1 MGIFLFFFG
10 GGGGGEGLLSN
21 TLPIKIILSLPF
33 KPIRR
38 MDDLDTKTFLLQ
50 RESQRLTIASDQ
62 LRSGRISGVFKVLIQ
77 FGNIILNSLLNK
89 DLMFSVCFVCLL
101 LKDYLCLKQ

>member
-1 MGIFLFFFG
+1 MYLGIFL
-10 GGGGGEGLLSN
+10 GGGEGLLIN

-38 MDDLDTKTFLLQ
+38 MDDLDTFLPDLDTKTFLLH

-101 LKDYLCLKQ
+101 